1 MKSGFA
7 DWEGVRAYFLQRLA
21 NNLPGNLPFHGLPRT
36 RDDIL
41 PTIEHYITAANLN
54 PDDALLLRTAALFY
68 NAGYLERYDDNG
80 AVAVRIAS
88 EALPS
93 FGYTSSQI
101 AAIVAMIIAVQPPQ
115 RPLTILAELLCDA
128 DRDYYGREDYFTI
141 SEALR
146 LELMAHGRFYTQSA
160 WRERQIEELRSHRYF
175 TEIARRLRDYGKALN
190 LARLTGQPLNPSDNP
205 F

>member
-1 MKSGFA
+1 MKAGLA

-21 NNLPGNLPFHGLPRT
+21 NDLPANLPFHGLPRT

-41 PTIEHYITAANLN
+41 PTIEHYITNAGLE

-68 NAGYLERYDDNG
+68 NAGYLERYEDNA

-88 EALPS
+88 ETLPS

-101 AAIVAMIIAVQPPQ
+101 AAIGAIIIATQPPQ
-115 RPLTILAELLCDA
+115 RPLTYLAELLCDT
-128 DRDYYGREDYFTI
+128 DKDYLGREDYFSV

-146 LELMAHGRFYTQSA
+146 LELMAHGRFYSQNA
-160 WRERQIEELRSHRYF
+160 WREQQIQELSNHSYF
-175 TEIARRLRDYGKALN
+175 TDLARRLRDYGKKLN
-190 LARLTGQPLNPSDNP
+190 LARLMDKR
-205 F
+205 